1 MSKFNK
7 KVYEEIQIN
16 NSPKINNDKKSDLEN
31 LVSDFI
37 KKYNEINKAVEFSDD
52 KIEEFLDSWFIS
64 DDKIERIIDLWFSIE
79 KEVRQNIDFLCL
91 LLKSKFHDYWLFRY
105 LSDDASLDEGYKFFS
120 KVKNVEKLYQQVQP
134 IFLNI
139 YSYSPYLYFINE
151 KENQSLKD
159 NTINS
164 LKHDIING
172 NHIMCENIEALKA
185 LISVNAINI
194 LSVPKKW
201 RNPKFLYEFL
211 SVNPKALFYLI
222 ETNCYGSDEK
232 PLSFEEFLIPKNF
245 GEIKITDKELI
256 KYLINSNEV
265 FEEKRNY
272 SRIACKFIK
281 VADTSILKDKD
292 FILELIEDN
301 SEIYYFLDEENKCD
315 AEVIFT
321 FLINSVGKGLP
332 CYNLDIFE
340 NIDED
345 LQAIIEE
352 YIKSDSRGFV
362 EKNMREYLEFMKTER
377 MKNKPE
383 ISVAEIE
390 SQTKN

>member
-120 KVKNVEKLYQQVQP
+120 KVKNVEKLYQQVQS

-185 LISVNAINI
+185 LIS
-194 LSVPKKW
+194 
-201 RNPKFLYEFL
+201 LYEFL

-272 SRIACKFIK
+272 SSIACKFIK

-292 FILELIEDN
+292 FILELIEDK
-301 SEIYYFLDEENKCD
+301 SEINNLLDEENKCD